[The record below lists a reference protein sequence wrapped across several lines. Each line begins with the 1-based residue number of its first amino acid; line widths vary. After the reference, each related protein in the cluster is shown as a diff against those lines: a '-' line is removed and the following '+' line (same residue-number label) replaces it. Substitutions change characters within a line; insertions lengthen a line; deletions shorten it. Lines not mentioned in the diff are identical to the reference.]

1 MYFLR
6 RFSKEV
12 AQETIHALLSEEL
25 KNKVFEGNEQIAT
38 LCQTLSTKIKDKMK
52 KIGNAIV
59 FSCIAELWEKLIT
72 WIYFVIDTGDSDY
85 KLICYTI
92 IGEQRGAGIRV
103 AARCVWDSA
112 TDVIASVSYENVS

>member
-1 MYFLR
+1 MAANTDEGAAEFRLR
-6 RFSKEV
+6 PSLDKKFSKEI

-52 KIGNAIV
+52 K
-59 FSCIAELWEKLIT
+59 
-72 WIYFVIDTGDSDY
+72 IDTGDSDY